1 MISIKKYA
9 AIDIGSNAVRLL
21 IMNVVEQEG
30 RETQFNKSE
39 LIRVPIRLGQDS
51 FAIGEISH
59 VTIDRM
65 VDAFKAFKL
74 LMKVYNVEKYKA
86 CATSAMREALNSK
99 EVVEIIRDK
108 CEIDIDI
115 IDGKQEAAIIASSD
129 LDGFFKPHQT
139 YLFVDVGGGSTEFS
153 LFVDGAMIV
162 SKSFKIGTVRILNNM
177 VSDLIW
183 DEIENWIKAN
193 TIDYDNV
200 ILIGSGGNIN
210 KLFKLSGKMQDKPLS
225 FFYLNSQYQYLNS
238 LTYDQRISELGL
250 NTDRADVIIPAT
262 KIYLNAMKWSR
273 SRQLFVPKIG
283 LADGIVKA
291 IYKGIL

>member
-1 MISIKKYA
+1 
-9 AIDIGSNAVRLL
+9 
-21 IMNVVEQEG
+21 
-30 RETQFNKSE
+30 
-39 LIRVPIRLGQDS
+39 
-51 FAIGEISH
+51 
-59 VTIDRM
+59 
-65 VDAFKAFKL
+65 
-74 LMKVYNVEKYKA
+74 
-86 CATSAMREALNSK
+86 
-99 EVVEIIRDK
+99 
-108 CEIDIDI
+108 
-115 IDGKQEAAIIASSD
+115 
-129 LDGFFKPHQT
+129 
-139 YLFVDVGGGSTEFS
+139 
-153 LFVDGAMIV
+153 MIV

-210 KLFKLSGKMQDKPLS
+210 KLFKLSGKLQDKPLS

-291 IYKGIL
+291 MYKGIL